1 LFEIRI
7 EGGGSRNITKAEA
20 YGSRENGW
28 WTVNLAPITR
38 ISSPLTQV
46 ELPAK
51 TEAVSG
57 PFEIAASCSLQHHA
71 ALMKS
76 PRPVP
81 RHPVSEET
89 VERVTV
95 SLAQS
100 DKTKLERIAEKK
112 RVSLAWVVR
121 DAITEYLERQPG
133 QK

>member
-1 LFEIRI
+1 
-7 EGGGSRNITKAEA
+7 
-20 YGSRENGW
+20 
-28 WTVNLAPITR
+28 
-38 ISSPLTQV
+38 
-46 ELPAK
+46 
-51 TEAVSG
+51 
-57 PFEIAASCSLQHHA
+57 
-71 ALMKS
+71 MKF

-95 SLAQS
+95 SLPQS